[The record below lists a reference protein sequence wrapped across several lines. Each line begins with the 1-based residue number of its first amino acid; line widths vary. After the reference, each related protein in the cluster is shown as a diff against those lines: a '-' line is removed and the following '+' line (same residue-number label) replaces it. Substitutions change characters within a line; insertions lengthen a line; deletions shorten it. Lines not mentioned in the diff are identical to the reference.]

1 EHRENRAFGT
11 APDLQPDETRDR
23 EQQEYGQRDQE
34 RRVHREDGRRQH
46 RGEGQQ
52 REKNIITDGA
62 RGIKT
67 NDRSENQQVN
77 RGEQR
82 GVEQRIRRAGRQF
95 ARENPK
101 VDRKENEIAKD
112 ECSRI
117 AMRQFR
123 FATARD
129 APAFVSE
136 RDQRRSGRH
145 HIEFARGDQR
155 QNARRDQQEK

>member
-101 VDRKENEIAKD
+101 VDRKKNEIAKD
-112 ECSRI
+112 KSSCV
-117 AMRQFR
+117 AVRQLR
-123 FATARD
+123 SAAARN

-136 RDQRRSGRH
+136 RGQRRNGCH
-145 HIEFARGDQR
+145 HVEFAGGNQR
-155 QNARRDQQEK
+155 QNARPDQQ